1 MKSIK
6 KVFVGLSV
14 FFMGVIS
21 KIYGLS
27 LSQTQQADLYGP
39 PQLIQVNSIWSN
51 VLKILLIP
59 IAVIG
64 IVVIGVVLLASSSS
78 KKKNSKNDDDR
89 EDKK

>member
-27 LSQTQQADLYGP
+27 LSQIQQADLYGP

-59 IAVIG
+59 IVVIAIVAIG
-64 IVVIGVVLLASSSS
+64 IVILVSSNS
-78 KKKNSKNDDDR
+78 KKKKTKNDDI